1 MAEQRK
7 AASSA
12 VEELAKGYD
21 PAAVEPRWAEVWE
34 RRAVGTPDPAGGG
47 EPFSMVIPPPNVTG
61 SLHIGHALDHTV
73 QDIMA
78 RWRRMQGRDVLWLPG
93 TDHAGIATQ
102 NVVEKQLAEEGTS
115 RAELGREAFERRVW
129 AWKEEYGGRILEQ
142 IRREGATVDWSR
154 ERFTLDPGLSR
165 AVRRVFVELWEEGL
179 IYRGEYLVNW
189 CPRCG
194 TAISDLEVKH
204 RETSGSLWRIR
215 YPLVGGDGH
224 VEVETTRPETMLGD
238 TALAVHPDDDRH
250 KELVGRTAILPII
263 GRELPV
269 IADEF
274 VDPEF
279 GSGIVKVTP
288 AHDPN
293 DYEAGLRHDLE
304 RVAVIGR
311 DGRMTARAGEFAGQ
325 DRAEARRGVV
335 ARLQEEGL
343 LAGQQE
349 HLHAVGHCD
358 RCDTIV
364 EPLVSLQWFVRMQ
377 PLAEPALAAVEAGRI
392 RFIPEHTVKVYREWM
407 TNIRDWC
414 ISRQLWW
421 GHRIPAWHCDACGEL
436 VVAMEE
442 PEACACGGE
451 LRQETDVLDTWF
463 SSGLWP
469 FSTLGWPEETDD
481 LRRYYPTALLVTAY
495 DIIFFWV
502 ARMIFFGLR
511 FRGEVPFRDVFFHG
525 LVRDEAG
532 EKMSKSRGNV
542 VDPLEVI
549 DEFGAD
555 ALRFTLASMAS
566 PGTDMSLSR
575 ERLAGYRTF
584 CNKLWNAARFVLMN
598 LGDERE
604 AIQAATDAAH
614 PVATTLADRWLLS
627 RLARILPAFEERLG
641 EYRFDEASLALYH
654 FIWHELCD
662 WYIEMAKVALWSG
675 DEQALRSTRA
685 TLVAG
690 LESSLK
696 ALHPI
701 MPFITE
707 EIWSRMPGE
716 RDLLC
721 LSAWPE
727 PHPIWVDEAVEA
739 RVAELQALV
748 TELRRARHDFQ
759 IGPGQKAPVEL
770 VSDDE
775 ERRAQ
780 LAEIADYLAPLA
792 KAEPVTIRGRIAGDE
807 PATGP
812 HRASAD
818 KGDRRSAGEAVAG
831 IHIPVGDVEAILRLG
846 DVVDVAA
853 ETERLRGKLEAVDK
867 DLAGARARLANEGF
881 VANAPAEVVA
891 KVRARAQ
898 ERAGEAERLRRHLA
912 ALGG

>member
-1 MAEQRK
+1 
-7 AASSA
+7 
-12 VEELAKGYD
+12 
-21 PAAVEPRWAEVWE
+21 
-34 RRAVGTPDPAGGG
+34 
-47 EPFSMVIPPPNVTG
+47 
-61 SLHIGHALDHTV
+61 
-73 QDIMA
+73 
-78 RWRRMQGRDVLWLPG
+78 
-93 TDHAGIATQ
+93 
-102 NVVEKQLAEEGTS
+102 
-115 RAELGREAFERRVW
+115 
-129 AWKEEYGGRILEQ
+129 
-142 IRREGATVDWSR
+142 
-154 ERFTLDPGLSR
+154 
-165 AVRRVFVELWEEGL
+165 
-179 IYRGEYLVNW
+179 
-189 CPRCG
+189 
-194 TAISDLEVKH
+194 
-204 RETSGSLWRIR
+204 
-215 YPLVGGDGH
+215 
-224 VEVETTRPETMLGD
+224 
-238 TALAVHPDDDRH
+238 
-250 KELVGRTAILPII
+250 
-263 GRELPV
+263 
-269 IADEF
+269 
-274 VDPEF
+274 
-279 GSGIVKVTP
+279 
-288 AHDPN
+288 
-293 DYEAGLRHDLE
+293 
-304 RVAVIGR
+304 
-311 DGRMTARAGEFAGQ
+311 
-325 DRAEARRGVV
+325 
-335 ARLQEEGL
+335 
-343 LAGQQE
+343 
-349 HLHAVGHCD
+349 
-358 RCDTIV
+358 
-364 EPLVSLQWFVRMQ
+364 
-377 PLAEPALAAVEAGRI
+377 
-392 RFIPEHTVKVYREWM
+392 
-407 TNIRDWC
+407 
-414 ISRQLWW
+414 
-421 GHRIPAWHCDACGEL
+421 
-436 VVAMEE
+436 MEE

-716 RDLLC
+716 RELLC
-721 LSAWPE
+721 LSSWPE

-780 LAEIADYLAPLA
+780 LAEIVDYLAPLA

>member
-1 MAEQRK
+1 
-7 AASSA
+7 
-12 VEELAKGYD
+12 
-21 PAAVEPRWAEVWE
+21 
-34 RRAVGTPDPAGGG
+34 
-47 EPFSMVIPPPNVTG
+47 
-61 SLHIGHALDHTV
+61 
-73 QDIMA
+73 
-78 RWRRMQGRDVLWLPG
+78 
-93 TDHAGIATQ
+93 
-102 NVVEKQLAEEGTS
+102 
-115 RAELGREAFERRVW
+115 
-129 AWKEEYGGRILEQ
+129 
-142 IRREGATVDWSR
+142 
-154 ERFTLDPGLSR
+154 
-165 AVRRVFVELWEEGL
+165 
-179 IYRGEYLVNW
+179 
-189 CPRCG
+189 
-194 TAISDLEVKH
+194 
-204 RETSGSLWRIR
+204 
-215 YPLVGGDGH
+215 
-224 VEVETTRPETMLGD
+224 
-238 TALAVHPDDDRH
+238 
-250 KELVGRTAILPII
+250 
-263 GRELPV
+263 
-269 IADEF
+269 
-274 VDPEF
+274 
-279 GSGIVKVTP
+279 
-288 AHDPN
+288 
-293 DYEAGLRHDLE
+293 
-304 RVAVIGR
+304 
-311 DGRMTARAGEFAGQ
+311 MTARAGEFAGQ

-343 LAGQQE
+343 LAGRKE
-349 HLHAVGHCD
+349 HVHAVGHCD

-377 PLAEPALAAVEAGRI
+377 PLAEPALAAVEDGRI

-436 VVAMEE
+436 VVAVDE

-566 PGTDMSLSR
+566 PGTDMALSR

-598 LGDERE
+598 LGDEHE
-604 AIQAATDAAH
+604 AGQAATDAAH

-690 LESSLK
+690 LEGSLK

-716 RDLLC
+716 RQLLC

-727 PHPIWVDEAVEA
+727 PHPIWVDEVAEA
-739 RVAELQALV
+739 RVAELQGLA

-775 ERRAQ
+775 RRRAE
-780 LAEIADYLAPLA
+780 LVEIADYLAPLV
-792 KAEPVTIRGRIAGDE
+792 KAEPVTIRPSGD
-807 PATGP
+807 G
-812 HRASAD
+812 
-818 KGDRRSAGEAVAG
+818 GDRADAGEAVAG
-831 IHIPVGDVEAILRLG
+831 IRIPVGDVEAILRLR
-846 DVVDVAA
+846 DVVDVVA
-853 ETERLRGKLEAVDK
+853 ETARIQGKLEALGK
-867 DLAGARARLANEGF
+867 DLAGVRARLANEGF
-881 VANAPAEVVA
+881 VDKAPAAVVGKA
-891 KVRARAQ
+891 RAREQ
-898 ERAGEAERLRRHLA
+898 ELAGEAERLRRHLA